1 MPISE
6 SFARRLLPLL
16 DELTKTYPTPFH
28 LYDER
33 AIVQTHRNVVQAFA
47 YSAFRQYFAVKA
59 LPTPAILS
67 LLLKE
72 GSGLD
77 CSSPVELMLAE
88 RLGAS
93 GDDIVFTSNN
103 TSLSEYQMAL
113 QAGALITFDDRSMLE
128 RVTNLPDIV
137 AFRVA
142 PHGVIARSSQMGN
155 ARQSK
160 FGVPEAELV
169 QSYREAWARGAR
181 RFGIH
186 GMMCANE
193 LSLEAAVHAGRQVI
207 EVGERVARETG
218 IEFEYINIGGGL
230 GIPYRIDE
238 QALDLTTYAD
248 ALKHALKQAFP
259 DNTPKL
265 LMELGRYISGPHGV
279 LVSRVIN
286 RCSKG
291 REIVGLDASMSAL
304 MRPGLYGAYHHLTL
318 PFADQRREEVFDVVG
333 ALCENFDKFAVDRPL
348 PTPLIGDLVLIHDTG
363 AHGHAMGFTYNG
375 RLRPAELMLTDDG
388 DVVEIRRAETFDD
401 HTGPIQWQPVDVF
414 SLKRCVK

>member
-1 MPISE
+1 M
-6 SFARRLLPLL
+6 LPLL

-33 AIVQTHRNVVQAFA
+33 AIVQTHRNVAQAFA
-47 YSAFRQYFAVKA
+47 DSAFRQYFAVKA

-88 RLGAS
+88 RLGAR
-93 GDDIVFTSNN
+93 GDDVVFTSNN

-128 RVTNLPDIV
+128 RVATLPDIV
-137 AFRVA
+137 AFRVS

-160 FGVPEAELV
+160 FGVPEAELI
-169 QSYREAWARGAR
+169 QSYRQARDRGAR

-193 LSLEAAVHAGRQVI
+193 LSLEAAVQAGVQVI
-207 EVGERVARETG
+207 EVGARVAREAG
-218 IEFEYINIGGGL
+218 IELEYINIGGGL
-230 GIPYRIDE
+230 GIPYRIDD
-238 QALDLTTYAD
+238 QALDLTAYAE
-248 ALKHALKQAFP
+248 ALKRSLKQAFP
-259 DNTPKL
+259 RHTPKL

-318 PFADQRREEVFDVVG
+318 PFAGQRAEGVFDVVG
-333 ALCENFDKFAVDRPL
+333 ALCENFDKFAEDRPL
-348 PTPLIGDLVLIHDTG
+348 PTPRIGDLALIHDTG

-375 RLRPAELMLTDDG
+375 RLRPAELMLTDAG
-388 DVVEIRRAETFDD
+388 DVVEIRRAETFED
-401 HTGPIQWQPVDVF
+401 HTGPVQWHPVNVF
-414 SLKRCVK
+414 NSHKVR

>member
-1 MPISE
+1 MPISQ

-16 DELTKTYPTPFH
+16 NELTKAYPTPFH
-28 LYDER
+28 IYDER
-33 AIVQTHRNVVQAFA
+33 AIAQTHRNVEQAFA
-47 YSAFRQYFAVKA
+47 GSAFRQYFAVKA

-77 CSSPVELMLAE
+77 CSSPVELTLAE
-88 RLGAS
+88 RLGAR

-103 TSLSEYQMAL
+103 TSLSEYNMAL
-113 QAGALITFDDRSMLE
+113 KVGALITFDDRSMLDQ
-128 RVTNLPDIV
+128 VTTLPDIV
-137 AFRVA
+137 AFRVS
-142 PHGVIARSSQMGN
+142 PHGVIAQSLQMGN
-155 ARQSK
+155 AQQSK
-160 FGVPEAELV
+160 FGIPETELV
-169 QSYREAWARGAR
+169 QCYREALNRGAR

-193 LSLEAAVHAGRQVI
+193 LSLEAAVQAGVQVI
-207 EVGERVARETG
+207 EVGARVAREAG
-218 IEFEYINIGGGL
+218 IELEYINIGGGL
-230 GIPYRIDE
+230 GIPYRLND
-238 QALDLTTYAD
+238 QALDLTSYAD
-248 ALKHALKQAFP
+248 ALKRALKQAFP
-259 DNTPKL
+259 RHTPKL
-265 LMELGRYISGPHGV
+265 MMELGRYISGPHGV

-286 RCSKG
+286 RGSKG

-318 PFADQRREEVFDVVG
+318 PFADQRPEGVFDVVG
-333 ALCENFDKFAVDRPL
+333 ALCENFDKFAMDRPL
-348 PTPLIGDLVLIHDTG
+348 PTPLIGDLALIHDTG

-401 HTGPIQWQPVDVF
+401 HTRPIQWQPIDVF
-414 SLKRCVK
+414 SPHKVR

>member
-6 SFARRLLPLL
+6 SFARRLFPLL
-16 DELTKTYPTPFH
+16 DELTNTYPTPFH
-28 LYDER
+28 IYDER
-33 AIVQTHRNVVQAFA
+33 AIVQTHRNVAQAFA
-47 YSAFRQYFAVKA
+47 DSAFRQYFAVKA

-88 RLGAS
+88 RLGAR

-128 RVTNLPDIV
+128 QAIALPDIV
-137 AFRVA
+137 AFRVS

-155 ARQSK
+155 AQQSK
-160 FGVPEAELV
+160 FGIPEAELV
-169 QSYREAWARGAR
+169 QSYREAWDRGAR

-193 LSLEAAVHAGRQVI
+193 LSLEAAVQAGVQVI
-207 EVGERVARETG
+207 EVGARVAREAG
-218 IEFEYINIGGGL
+218 IELEYVNIGGGL
-230 GIPYRIDE
+230 GIPYRIDD
-238 QALDLTTYAD
+238 QALDLTAYAD
-248 ALKHALKQAFP
+248 ALKRALQQAFP
-259 DNTPKL
+259 HHTPKL

-318 PFADQRREEVFDVVG
+318 PFADPRPEGVFDVVG

-348 PTPLIGDLVLIHDTG
+348 PSPLIGDLALIHDTG

-414 SLKRCVK
+414 NPNQVR

>member
-6 SFARRLLPLL
+6 SFALRLLPLL

-33 AIVQTHRNVVQAFA
+33 AIVQTHRNVAQAFA
-47 YSAFRQYFAVKA
+47 DSTFRQYFAVKA

-88 RLGAS
+88 RLGAR

-113 QAGALITFDDRSMLE
+113 QAGALITFDDRSMLKQ
-128 RVTNLPDIV
+128 VTSLPDIV
-137 AFRVA
+137 AFRVS

-155 ARQSK
+155 ALQSK

-169 QSYREAWARGAR
+169 QSYREAWDRGAR

-193 LSLEAAVHAGRQVI
+193 LSLEAAVQAGVQVI
-207 EVGERVARETG
+207 EVGARVAREAG
-218 IEFEYINIGGGL
+218 IELEYINIGGGL
-230 GIPYRIDE
+230 GIPYRIDD
-238 QALDLTTYAD
+238 QALDLTAYAD
-248 ALKHALKQAFP
+248 ALKRSLKQTFP
-259 DNTPKL
+259 RHTPKL

-318 PFADQRREEVFDVVG
+318 PFADQRPEGVFDVVG

-348 PTPLIGDLVLIHDTG
+348 PTPLIGDLALIHDTG

-414 SLKRCVK
+414 NPHKVR

>member
-16 DELTKTYPTPFH
+16 DELTTRYPTPFH

-33 AIVQTHRNVVQAFA
+33 AIVQAHQHVAQAFA
-47 YSAFRQYFAVKA
+47 DSAFRQYFAVKA
-59 LPTPAILS
+59 LPTPAILA

-88 RLGAS
+88 RLGAR

-103 TSLSEYQMAL
+103 TALGEYQMAL
-113 QAGALITFDDRSMLE
+113 DAGALITFDDRSMLD
-128 RVTNLPDIV
+128 RVTTLPEIV
-137 AFRVA
+137 GFRVS

-155 ARQSK
+155 AQQSK
-160 FGVPEAELV
+160 FGVPEADLV
-169 QSYREAWARGAR
+169 QSYRQAYDLGAR

-193 LSLEAAVHAGRQVI
+193 LSLEAAVQAGLQVI
-207 EVGERVARETG
+207 EVAARVAREAS
-218 IEFEYINIGGGL
+218 IKFEYINIGGGL
-230 GIPYRIDE
+230 GIPYRTDD
-238 QALDLTTYAD
+238 QALDLNTYAA
-248 ALKHALKQAFP
+248 ALKEALKQAFP
-259 DNTPKL
+259 HNTPKL
-265 LMELGRYISGPHGV
+265 LMELGRFITGPHGV

-318 PFADQRREEVFDVVG
+318 PFAGQRPEGVFDVVG

-348 PTPLIGDLVLIHDTG
+348 PTPAIGDLTLIHDTG

-375 RLRPAELMLTDDG
+375 RLRPAELMLTDNG

-401 HTGPIQWQPVDVF
+401 HTGPVQWQPVDVF
-414 SLKRCVK
+414 NPNKDR

>member
-16 DELTKTYPTPFH
+16 DDLTKIYPTPFH
-28 LYDER
+28 LYDQR

-47 YSAFRQYFAVKA
+47 DSAFRQYFAVKA

-88 RLGAS
+88 RLGAR

-103 TSLSEYQMAL
+103 TSPSEYQMAL
-113 QAGALITFDDRSMLE
+113 RAGALITFDDRSMLE
-128 RVTNLPDIV
+128 QVTSLPDIV
-137 AFRVA
+137 AFRVS

-155 ARQSK
+155 AQQSK

-169 QSYREAWARGAR
+169 QGYREAWDRGAR
-181 RFGIH
+181 HFGLH

-193 LSLEAAVHAGRQVI
+193 LSLEAAVQAGVQVI
-207 EVGERVARETG
+207 EVGARVAREAG
-218 IEFEYINIGGGL
+218 IELQYINIGGGL
-230 GIPYRIDE
+230 GIPYRPDD
-238 QALDLTTYAD
+238 QALDLTAYAD

-259 DNTPKL
+259 RHAPKL

-286 RCSKG
+286 RCSKA

-318 PFADQRREEVFDVVG
+318 PFASQRPEGVFDVVG

-348 PTPLIGDLVLIHDTG
+348 PTPLIGDLALIHDTG

-414 SLKRCVK
+414 NPHKVR

>member
-16 DELTKTYPTPFH
+16 DELTTRYPTPFH

-33 AIVQTHRNVVQAFA
+33 AIVQTHRRVAQAFA
-47 YSAFRQYFAVKA
+47 DSAFRQYFAVKA
-59 LPTPAILS
+59 LPTPAILA

-88 RLGAS
+88 RLGAR

-103 TSLSEYQMAL
+103 TALGEYQMAL
-113 QAGALITFDDRSMLE
+113 DAGALITFDDRSMLD
-128 RVTNLPDIV
+128 RVKTLPEIV
-137 AFRVA
+137 GFRVS

-155 ARQSK
+155 AQQSK
-160 FGVPEAELV
+160 FGVPDADLV
-169 QSYREAWARGAR
+169 QSYRQAYDLGAR

-193 LSLEAAVHAGRQVI
+193 LSLEAAVQAGVQVI
-207 EVGERVARETG
+207 EVAARVAREAD

-230 GIPYRIDE
+230 GIPYRTDD
-238 QALDLTTYAD
+238 QALDLDAYAA
-248 ALKHALKQAFP
+248 ALKQALKQAFP
-259 DNTPKL
+259 RNTPKL
-265 LMELGRYISGPHGV
+265 LLELGRFITGPHGV

-318 PFADQRREEVFDVVG
+318 PFAGQRREGVFDVVG
-333 ALCENFDKFAVDRPL
+333 ALCENFDKFAIDRPL
-348 PTPLIGDLVLIHDTG
+348 PTPAIGDLALIHDTG

-375 RLRPAELMLTDDG
+375 RLRPAELMLTDNG

-401 HTGPIQWQPVDVF
+401 HTGPVQWQPVDVF
-414 SLKRCVK
+414 NPHKDR

>member
-6 SFARRLLPLL
+6 SFARRLFPIL
-16 DELTKTYPTPFH
+16 DELTNTYPTPFH
-28 LYDER
+28 IYDER
-33 AIVQTHRNVVQAFA
+33 AIVQTHRHVAQAFA
-47 YSAFRQYFAVKA
+47 DSAFRQYFAVKA

-77 CSSPVELMLAE
+77 CSSPVELMLAK
-88 RLGAS
+88 RLGAR

-128 RVTNLPDIV
+128 QVVALPDIV
-137 AFRVA
+137 AFRVS

-155 ARQSK
+155 AQQSK
-160 FGVPEAELV
+160 FGIPEAELV
-169 QSYREAWARGAR
+169 QSYREAWDRGAR

-193 LSLEAAVHAGRQVI
+193 LSLEAAVQAGVQVI
-207 EVGERVARETG
+207 EVGARVAREAS
-218 IEFEYINIGGGL
+218 IELEYINIGGGL
-230 GIPYRIDE
+230 GIPYRIDD
-238 QALDLTTYAD
+238 QALDLTAYAD
-248 ALKHALKQAFP
+248 ALKRALKQAFP
-259 DNTPKL
+259 HNIPKL

-318 PFADQRREEVFDVVG
+318 PFADQRPEGVFDVVG

-348 PTPLIGDLVLIHDTG
+348 PSPLIGDLALIHDTG

-388 DVVEIRRAETFDD
+388 DIVEIRRAETFDD

-414 SLKRCVK
+414 NPHQVR